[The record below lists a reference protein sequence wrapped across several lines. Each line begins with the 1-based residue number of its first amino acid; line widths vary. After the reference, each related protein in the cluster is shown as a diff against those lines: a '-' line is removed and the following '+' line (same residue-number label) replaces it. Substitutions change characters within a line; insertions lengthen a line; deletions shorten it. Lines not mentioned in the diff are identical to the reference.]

1 MEENDVDFYKTLG
14 VSKTASEQEIKSAYK
29 KLARKYHPDVN
40 KSPGAEDKFKQIS
53 MAYEVLS
60 NKDKRAEY
68 DQIRES
74 STNQGGAFNGGWS
87 SGSQPGG
94 GYSYH
99 DGSTRSMN
107 DFLASMFGGRGFG
120 FYDVDGSDIFSTGF
134 NGKRV
139 GFSHGDMQCQMAI
152 DFKTAVEGAKNVSL
166 KVDGKTVKV
175 NIPAGLS
182 TGKTMEIKGKG
193 RKLNDGS
200 NGDLLVTV
208 SVEPDP
214 SGVWSLDGLD
224 LKRDLPVTVDE
235 LLLCK
240 TVKVATWGGKL
251 ISVKI
256 PASARPGSSLR
267 VKGYGVNTGKRTG
280 DLVCK
285 LALVSP
291 DTTDPKIRKTLEE
304 LGSMDKNTASIVA
317 HQRENR

>member
-1 MEENDVDFYKTLG
+1 MAENDVDLYKTLG

-40 KSPGAEDKFKQIS
+40 KSHEAEDRFKQIS

-74 STNQGGAFNGGWS
+74 SAHQGGAFNDGWS
-87 SGSQPGG
+87 SGRQPG

-99 DGSTRSMN
+99 GGSTRSMN

-134 NGKRV
+134 NGKRA
-139 GFSHGDMQCQMAI
+139 GHSQGDIRCQTSI
-152 DFKTAVEGAKNVSL
+152 DFKTAVEGAKNVNL

-240 TVKVATWGGKL
+240 TVKVATWGGRL

-304 LGSMDKNTASIVA
+304 LGSLDKNTASIVA

>member
-1 MEENDVDFYKTLG
+1 MEENDVDLYKTLG

-74 STNQGGAFNGGWS
+74 SAHQSGAFNGGWS

-99 DGSTRSMN
+99 GGSTRSMN

-134 NGKRV
+134 DGKRA
-139 GFSHGDMQCQMAI
+139 GHSQGDIQCQMSI
-152 DFKTAVEGAKNVSL
+152 DFKTAVEGAKSVSL
-166 KVDGKTVKV
+166 KVDCKTVKV

-182 TGKTMEIKGKG
+182 TGKTLEIKGKG
-193 RKLNDGS
+193 RKRDDGS

-208 SVEPDP
+208 AVEPDHT
-214 SGVWSLDGLD
+214 GVWSLDGLD
-224 LKRDLPVTVDE
+224 LKRDLAVTVTE
-235 LLLCK
+235 LLLHR
-240 TVKVATWGGKL
+240 TVKVTAWGGKT
-251 ISVKI
+251 ITVKI
-256 PASARPGSSLR
+256 PANARPGSSLR
-267 VKGYGVNTGKRTG
+267 VKGYGVKTGKHTG

-285 LALVSP
+285 LVLVDS
-291 DTTDPKIRKTLEE
+291 DVTDPKVKKALEE
-304 LGSMDKNTASIVA
+304 LDAVDKNAAIIA
-317 HQRENR
+317 ARQRARG